1 MMKLLILTSII
12 LCAMVAPAMA
22 GDLGFDDFLP
32 ADPIQELKDAGVW
45 GLVLKIVGLIV
56 ALVLVAVVV
65 GLFVGLGKTSY
76 HTAAN
81 NSAGRADAVTGMF
94 FIVAAV
100 VVMVL
105 LGGIFFSVWNGL
117 T

>member
-1 MMKLLILTSII
+1 MKHLIIVTLLLLSF
-12 LCAMVAPAMA
+12 VSPALA

-32 ADPIQELKDAGVW
+32 DDPTKEMKDAGVW
-45 GLVLKIVGLIV
+45 DLVLKIIGLIV
-56 ALVLVAVVV
+56 GVVVAAVVI
-65 GLFVGLGKTSY
+65 GLVYGVAKTSY

-81 NSAGRADAVTGMF
+81 NSTGRTDAISGMF
-94 FIVAAV
+94 FIVGAV

-117 T
+117 S

>member
-1 MMKLLILTSII
+1 MMKLLILTSIL

-32 ADPIQELKDAGVW
+32 ADPTQELKDAGVW
-45 GLVLKIVGLIV
+45 ELILKILGIIAGLVI
-56 ALVLVAVVV
+56 VAVVV
-65 GLFVGLGKTSY
+65 GLIVGVIKISY
-76 HTAAN
+76 HTASN
-81 NSAGRADAVTGMF
+81 NSAGRTDAMTGMF

>member
-1 MMKLLILTSII
+1 MNVKIIIVTLVLLSF
-12 LCAMVAPAMA
+12 VSPALA

-32 ADPIQELKDAGVW
+32 ADPIQELKDAGVYD
-45 GLVLKIVGLIV
+45 LVLTIVGLIV

-65 GLFVGLGKTSY
+65 GLIVGLGKTSY

-81 NSAGRADAVTGMF
+81 NSAGRSDAVIGMF
-94 FIVAAV
+94 YIVGAV

-105 LGGIFFSVWNGL
+105 LGGIFFSIWNGL